1 MTQQLFRRFYDNLPI
16 YSRLADEIG
25 LLQHFCDIGVQPPL
39 DELHNTVATRSRYFD
54 VDSPIAIPNL
64 DWHGILFHGSQ
75 KKTKYISV
83 G

>member
-39 DELHNTVATRSRYFD
+39 DELHLS
-54 VDSPIAIPNL
+54 IKI
-64 DWHGILFHGSQ
+64 ILLAGLKLGFCLLYCLGSQ
-75 KKTKYISV
+75 SFQLK
-83 G
+83 

>member
-39 DELHNTVATRSRYFD
+39 DELHLS
-54 VDSPIAIPNL
+54 IKI
-64 DWHGILFHGSQ
+64 ILLAGLKQ
-75 KKTKYISV
+75 SV
-83 G
+83 WDNGGLTSLLFQLK